1 MRLSLAVSSLLATGT
16 FGAVVPKFQL
26 KSTLES
32 RQSSCA
38 LPSTYQWT
46 DAGGALAEPANGVD
60 ALKDFFTQTYNGKHL
75 VYGSTVTGGSY
86 GSFGELACL
95 SLKIAHLTDHMLH
108 SFCTCL

>member
-1 MRLSLAVSSLLATGT
+1 MKSSLIVSALLATGT
-16 FGAVVPKFQL
+16 SGAAVPKRQR

-46 DAGGALAEPANGVD
+46 DTGGPLAEPANGAD
-60 ALKDFFTQTYNGKHL
+60 ALKDFFTQTYNGKHV

-86 GSFGELACL
+86 GSFGELKCL
-95 SLKIAHLTDHMLH
+95 SRDFPR
-108 SFCTCL
+108 SY